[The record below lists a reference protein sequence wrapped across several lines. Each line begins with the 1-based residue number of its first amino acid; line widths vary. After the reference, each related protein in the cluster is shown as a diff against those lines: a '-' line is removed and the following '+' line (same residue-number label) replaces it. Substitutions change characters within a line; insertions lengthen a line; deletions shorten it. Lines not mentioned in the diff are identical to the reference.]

1 MALENGKTTTVP
13 YQALKR
19 LLLPTDDRLLWAATA
34 LRLPSVLT
42 SLWVRKRYGARWYLG
57 RIASHNTD
65 IKNSE
70 VIWQV
75 EYQDGDKS
83 DYNLAEIS
91 DILLP
96 PELAKLLKNPKKL
109 IGAPVKK
116 MYMRTTHR
124 GTIRA
129 TFRQKKSRIT
139 LWRVQYEDKDS
150 SDYNIAE
157 LAPLLENWKAAG
169 EITKKIKKSE
179 KPPCRKLKRPC

>member
-1 MALENGKTTTVP
+1 
-13 YQALKR
+13 
-19 LLLPTDDRLLWAATA
+19 
-34 LRLPSVLT
+34 
-42 SLWVRKRYGARWYLG
+42 LWVRKRYGARWYLG

-65 IKNSE
+65 VKSSE

-75 EYQDGDKS
+75 KYQDGDNS

-96 PELAKLLKNPKKL
+96 PELAQLLKNPKKL

-124 GTIRA
+124 GTIQA
-129 TFRQKKSRIT
+129 TFRQKKSKIT

-150 SDYNIAE
+150 SDYNITE
-157 LAPLLENWKAAG
+157 LAPLLGRWKATG
-169 EITKKIKKSE
+169 
-179 KPPCRKLKRPC
+179 